1 VLAIVGVFAVDTWQN
16 KSQRKKD
23 HWPRVVGKAS
33 ASRVVEKPPT
43 ENFHTTMYV
52 GQCSVEYMVEGKT
65 NSLWAGSGYLDPG
78 AEENT
83 MKATPEEIKQH
94 DEEYRL
100 RLKYWHVLV
109 FVDGMRDG
117 EATECA
123 HRDDMEV
130 IHKRLEPY
138 DLSSMCDLTTTPKHN
153 CICSGAGIRLR

>member
-1 VLAIVGVFAVDTWQN
+1 
-16 KSQRKKD
+16 
-23 HWPRVVGKAS
+23 
-33 ASRVVEKPPT
+33 
-43 ENFHTTMYV
+43 MYV

-109 FVDGMRDG
+109 FVDGVRDLD
-117 EATECA
+117 ATEYG

-130 IHKRLEPY
+130 IHKHLEPY
-138 DLSSMCDLTTTPKHN
+138 DLSSMCDLTTTPEHK
-153 CICSGAGIRLR
+153 CICSGAGIGLR